1 MTSPTHT
8 PVPRSLSKRLLA
20 VAELLFTGGVSI
32 GWLSYE
38 HRSATPVRH
47 IPGSNAWWQ
56 HAAVAVIAIAVAG
69 VIWLGRRSGR
79 IGPRVLVA
87 PLSRSAAE
95 RISLLFRQGLRRPA
109 GLGRALLASPLLL
122 LFAYGFFRAGYQ
134 VTNGLDPNST
144 VNAWG
149 GPTYLGAMACHYLD
163 LFVIMAATGWLLD
176 RLLPR
181 SRGRSAP
188 LDSEAGGARSMLCGK
203 TACVGPAVPAL
214 LRGR

>member
-1 MTSPTHT
+1 M
-8 PVPRSLSKRLLA
+8 V
-20 VAELLFTGGVSI
+20 VAGLLFTGGVSI
-32 GWLSYE
+32 GWLSYL

-47 IPGSNAWWQ
+47 VPGSNAWWQ
-56 HAAVAVIAIAVAG
+56 HAAVAVMAIAVLA

-87 PLSRSAAE
+87 PLSRSAAD
-95 RISLLFRQGLRRPA
+95 RISLLYGRGLWRPA

-122 LFAYGFFRAGYQ
+122 LFMYGFFRAGYQ
-134 VTNGLDPNST
+134 VSSGLDPNST

-163 LFVIMAATGWLLD
+163 IFVIMAVIAVLLD

-181 SRGRSAP
+181 SRE
-188 LDSEAGGARSMLCGK
+188 LIAGAEL
-203 TACVGPAVPAL
+203 
-214 LRGR
+214 